1 MNRGVTIL
9 NNNDIYSHQI
19 FIRKGL
25 PMKREN
31 KADITIQNTAN
42 DDFLFWQV
50 VLMRK

>member
-1 MNRGVTIL
+1 MMNRGVTIL

-31 KADITIQNTAN
+31 KADIPYRTLPMMT
-42 DDFLFWQV
+42 FSFG
-50 VLMRK
+50 R